1 MLAFIKTI
9 ATIIFIIIIN
19 GCSSEQRRDS
29 MAMPPEKPEPF
40 PKLTER
46 NRLLG
51 DLLPERTCYDVKHYM
66 INMDIDV
73 KKKYIK
79 GFVDITATAMDDFTQ
94 LQVDLARKMR
104 LNEVYFLDKTLKTT
118 RKEDA
123 VFVEFP
129 RVMEGENITFRV
141 EYEGK
146 PLEAKNPPWDG
157 GFVWE
162 KDKKGRPY
170 VSIACEGDGAGL
182 WWPLKDHIADEPDDG
197 ATMTFT
203 LPEELFCVSNGR
215 LLDVTANQKNKT
227 KTYTWT
233 VNNPINNYN
242 ISVQLGHYVSIQ
254 DTMNR
259 NGGVETLNYY
269 VLDYHE
275 EVATNHFKQSKDI
288 IRFFEKYFG
297 DFQWWDDGY
306 KLVEVSYLGME
317 HQSAVTYGNNWDN
330 WRGTR
335 SWTSKYYGIV
345 DGLLFHETAHEWW
358 GNSITASD
366 PAHMW
371 IHEGMAVYSEAMY
384 IEDKLGYNVMGD
396 FLLDKRKG
404 IRNKLPVVGPIN
416 SNYWAFGDS
425 YVKGAWIM
433 HTLRHVI
440 DDDDLWFDILKSFA
454 VKNAKSHVS
463 TEDFLNHVIYKTRY
477 NFQLI
482 FYQYFYTHKPP
493 VFEYYQDGNKFFYR
507 WDAVSGFDMPI
518 DINLNG
524 VELRINP
531 KKDINHI
538 DISEFSVIHIR
549 DWEFL
554 MILKEN
560 PDLALQ
566 LENDVYKAVGMVD
579 GEDTTNVDKAED
591 DSKEKK
597 ETNKKK

>member
-1 MLAFIKTI
+1 MFALVKTI
-9 ATIIFIIIIN
+9 VTIILIMIVN
-19 GCSSEQRRDS
+19 GCSSDQRRDS

-79 GFVDITATAMDDFTQ
+79 GFVDITATATDDFTR

-104 LNEVYFLDKTLKTT
+104 LNGVYFLDKKLKTS

-129 RVMEGENITFRV
+129 KVTQGENITFRV

-203 LPEELFCVSNGR
+203 VPEELFCVSNGR

-254 DTMNR
+254 DTINR

-384 IEDKLGYNVMGD
+384 IEDKLGYNVMVD

-440 DDDDLWFDILKSFA
+440 DDDELWFDILKSFA

-560 PDLALQ
+560 PDLA
-566 LENDVYKAVGMVD
+566 
-579 GEDTTNVDKAED
+579 
-591 DSKEKK
+591 SKDIE
-597 ETNKKK
+597 

>member
-1 MLAFIKTI
+1 MFALVKTI
-9 ATIIFIIIIN
+9 ATIILIIIVN
-19 GCSSEQRRDS
+19 GCSSEQKRNS

-40 PKLTER
+40 PNLTER

-79 GFVDITATAMDDFTQ
+79 GFVDITATAADDFTR

-104 LNEVYFLDKTLKTT
+104 LNGVYFLDQKLKTT

-129 RVMEGENITFRV
+129 IVREGENITFRV

-146 PLEAKNPPWDG
+146 PQEAKNPPWDG

-162 KDKKGRPY
+162 KDKKDRPY

-203 LPEELFCVSNGR
+203 VPEELFCVSNGR

-254 DTMNR
+254 DTINR

-384 IEDKLGYNVMGD
+384 IEDKLGYNVMVD

-440 DDDDLWFDILKSFA
+440 DNDELWFDILKSFA

-463 TEDFLNHVIYKTRY
+463 TEDFLDHVIYKTRY

-507 WDAVSGFDMPI
+507 WDAVNGFDMPI

-538 DISEFSVIHIR
+538 EISDFSVIHIR

-560 PDLALQ
+560 PDLS
-566 LENDVYKAVGMVD
+566 
-579 GEDTTNVDKAED
+579 
-591 DSKEKK
+591 SKDIE
-597 ETNKKK
+597 

>member
-1 MLAFIKTI
+1 MFALVKTI
-9 ATIIFIIIIN
+9 VTIILIMIVN
-19 GCSSEQRRDS
+19 GCSSDQRRDS
-29 MAMPPEKPEPF
+29 MAIPPEKPEPF

-79 GFVDITATAMDDFTQ
+79 GFVDVTATAMDDFTR

-104 LNEVYFLDKTLKTT
+104 LNGVYFLDQKLKTT

-129 RVMEGENITFRV
+129 RVTEGENITFRV

-203 LPEELFCVSNGR
+203 VPEELFCVSNGR

-242 ISVQLGHYVSIQ
+242 ISVQLGYYVSIQ
-254 DTMNR
+254 DTINR

-345 DGLLFHETAHEWW
+345 DGLLFHEPAHEWW

-384 IEDKLGYNVMGD
+384 IEDKLGYNVMVD

-440 DDDDLWFDILKSFA
+440 DDDELWFDILKSFA

-560 PDLALQ
+560 PDLA
-566 LENDVYKAVGMVD
+566 
-579 GEDTTNVDKAED
+579 
-591 DSKEKK
+591 SKYIE
-597 ETNKKK
+597 

>member
-1 MLAFIKTI
+1 MSFQLYKYYTSKNIITLSKSVCIQFILLLTI
-9 ATIIFIIIIN
+9 
-19 GCSSEQRRDS
+19 GCNSEQNRTT
-29 MAMPPEKPEPF
+29 MAMPPDEPESF

-51 DLLPERTCYDVKHYM
+51 DLLPERTCYDVKHYL

-73 KKKYIK
+73 DKKYIK
-79 GFVDITATAMDDFTQ
+79 GFVDISASAEENFTS
-94 LQVDLARKMR
+94 LQFDLARKMK
-104 LNEVYFLDKTLKTT
+104 LNGVYYLDQTLKTT
-118 RKEDA
+118 RKKDA

-129 RVMEGENITFRV
+129 NVNKGDNFTFRID
-141 EYEGK
+141 YEGR
-146 PLEAKNPPWDG
+146 PLEAKRPPWDG

-170 VSIACEGDGAGL
+170 VSVACEGDGAGL

-203 LPEELFCVSNGR
+203 VPEELFCVSNGR
-215 LLDVTANQKNKT
+215 LLDISSDIKNK
-227 KTYTWT
+227 KKSYTWS

-242 ISVQLGHYVSIQ
+242 ISVQLGHYVSVQ
-254 DTMNR
+254 DTINR
-259 NGGVETLNYY
+259 NGVTDTLNHY

-275 EVATNHFKQSKDI
+275 EVARNHFKQAKTV

-297 DFQWWDDGY
+297 DYQWWDDGY

-358 GNSITASD
+358 GNSVTAID

-371 IHEGMAVYSEAMY
+371 IHEGMAVYSEAMF
-384 IEDKLGYNVMGD
+384 IEDQLGYNVMVD

-404 IRNKLPVVGPIN
+404 IRNKVPIVGPRN
-416 SNYWAFGDS
+416 QNYWAFGDS
-425 YVKGAWIM
+425 YNKGAWIM

-440 DDDDLWFDILKSFA
+440 DNDKTWFNILKSFA
-454 VKNAKSHVS
+454 VDNAKGHVS
-463 TEDFLNHVIYKTRY
+463 TEDFLNYVIHNTGY
-477 NFQLI
+477 NYQII

-493 VFEYYQDGNKFFYR
+493 TLEYYQDGTQFFYR
-507 WDAVSGFDMPI
+507 WDAVSGFNMPI
-518 DINLNG
+518 DINVNG
-524 VELRINP
+524 LERRIVP
-531 KKDINHI
+531 TKDIQEI
-538 DISEFSVIHIR
+538 EISEFSVVHIR

-554 MILKEN
+554 MFLKEN
-560 PDLALQ
+560 LNL
-566 LENDVYKAVGMVD
+566 
-579 GEDTTNVDKAED
+579 
-591 DSKEKK
+591 SKRDAS
-597 ETNKKK
+597 

>member
-1 MLAFIKTI
+1 MFALVKII
-9 ATIIFIIIIN
+9 VTIILIMIVN
-19 GCSSEQRRDS
+19 GCSSDQKRGS

-79 GFVDITATAMDDFTQ
+79 GFVDITATATDDFTR
-94 LQVDLARKMR
+94 LQVDLARKMK
-104 LNEVYFLDKTLKTT
+104 LNGVYFLDKTLKTT

-203 LPEELFCVSNGR
+203 VPEELFCVSNGR

-254 DTMNR
+254 DTINR

-269 VLDYHE
+269 VLDYHK
-275 EVATNHFKQSKDI
+275 EVATNHFKQSKEI

-384 IEDKLGYNVMGD
+384 IEDKLGYNVMVD

-440 DDDDLWFDILKSFA
+440 DDDELWFDILRSFA

-493 VFEYYQDGNKFFYR
+493 VFEYYQDGKKFFYR

-524 VELRINP
+524 AELRINP
-531 KKDINHI
+531 KNDINHI
-538 DISEFSVIHIR
+538 EISEFSVIHIR

-560 PDLALQ
+560 PELA
-566 LENDVYKAVGMVD
+566 
-579 GEDTTNVDKAED
+579 
-591 DSKEKK
+591 SKDIE
-597 ETNKKK
+597 

>member
-1 MLAFIKTI
+1 MSFQSYNYYNLKD
-9 ATIIFIIIIN
+9 IIN
-19 GCSSEQRRDS
+19 LSRLVCIQFILLITLGCNSEQNRKT
-29 MAMPPEKPEPF
+29 MGIPPEDPESF

-51 DLLPERTCYDVKHYM
+51 DLLPERTCYDVKHYL

-73 KKKYIK
+73 DKKYIK
-79 GFVDITATAMDDFTQ
+79 GFVDISASAEENFIR
-94 LQVDLARKMR
+94 LQFDLARKMK
-104 LNEVYFLDKTLKTT
+104 LNGVYYLDHKLKTT
-118 RKEDA
+118 RKKDA

-129 RVMEGENITFRV
+129 DVKKGDNFTFRID
-141 EYEGK
+141 YEGR
-146 PLEAKNPPWDG
+146 PLEAKRPPWDG

-170 VSIACEGDGAGL
+170 VSVACEGDGAGL

-203 LPEELFCVSNGR
+203 VPEELFCVSNGR
-215 LLDVTANQKNKT
+215 LLDISSDIKEK
-227 KTYTWT
+227 KKSYTWS

-242 ISVQLGHYVSIQ
+242 ISVQLGHYVSVK
-254 DTMNR
+254 DTINR
-259 NGGVETLNYY
+259 NGGTDTLNHY

-275 EVATNHFKQSKDI
+275 EVARNHFKQAKKI

-297 DFQWWDDGY
+297 DYQWWDDGY

-358 GNSITASD
+358 GNSVTAID

-371 IHEGMAVYSEAMY
+371 IHEGMAVYSEAMF
-384 IEDKLGYNVMGD
+384 IEDQLGYNVMVD

-404 IRNKLPVVGPIN
+404 IRNKLPIVGPRN
-416 SNYWAFGDS
+416 QNYWAFGDS
-425 YVKGAWIM
+425 YIKGAWIM

-440 DDDDLWFDILKSFA
+440 DNDEIWFNILKSFA
-454 VKNAKSHVS
+454 VDNAKGHVS
-463 TEDFLNHVIYKTRY
+463 TEDFLNYVIHHTGY
-477 NFQLI
+477 NYQII

-493 VFEYYQDGNKFFYR
+493 TLEYYQDGNQFFYR
-507 WDAVSGFDMPI
+507 WDAVSGFNMPI
-518 DINLNG
+518 DINVNG
-524 VELRINP
+524 IERRIVP
-531 KKDINHI
+531 TKDVQEIE
-538 DISEFSVIHIR
+538 ISEYSVIHIR

-554 MILKEN
+554 MLLEEN
-560 PDLALQ
+560 SDLI
-566 LENDVYKAVGMVD
+566 
-579 GEDTTNVDKAED
+579 
-591 DSKEKK
+591 KK
-597 ETNKKK
+597 EAS

>member
-1 MLAFIKTI
+1 MFALVKTI
-9 ATIIFIIIIN
+9 VTIILILIVN
-19 GCSSEQRRDS
+19 GCSSDQRRDS

-51 DLLPERTCYDVKHYM
+51 DLLPERTCYDVKHYT

-79 GFVDITATAMDDFTQ
+79 GFVDITATATDDFTR

-104 LNEVYFLDKTLKTT
+104 LNGVYFLDRKLKTT

-129 RVMEGENITFRV
+129 RVREGENITFRV

-146 PLEAKNPPWDG
+146 PQEAKNPPWDG

-203 LPEELFCVSNGR
+203 VPEELFCVSNGR

-254 DTMNR
+254 DTINR

-384 IEDKLGYNVMGD
+384 IEDKLGYNVMVD

-440 DDDDLWFDILKSFA
+440 DDDELWFDILKSFA

-463 TEDFLNHVIYKTRY
+463 TENFLNHLIYKTRY

-560 PDLALQ
+560 PELA
-566 LENDVYKAVGMVD
+566 
-579 GEDTTNVDKAED
+579 
-591 DSKEKK
+591 SKDIE
-597 ETNKKK
+597 

>member
-1 MLAFIKTI
+1 MFAPIKTI
-9 ATIIFIIIIN
+9 TSIILIIIIN
-19 GCSSEQRRDS
+19 GCSSEKRRDS
-29 MAMPPEKPEPF
+29 MAMPPEKPEAF

-79 GFVDITATAMDDFTQ
+79 GFVDITATATEDFKR

-104 LNEVYFLDKTLKTT
+104 LNGVYFLDKKLKTS

-129 RVMEGENITFRV
+129 KVAQGENITFRV

-203 LPEELFCVSNGR
+203 VPEELFCVSNGR

-254 DTMNR
+254 DTINR

-384 IEDKLGYNVMGD
+384 IEDKLGYNVMVD

-440 DDDDLWFDILKSFA
+440 DDDELWFDILKSFA

-463 TEDFLNHVIYKTRY
+463 TEDFLNHLIYKTRY

-507 WDAVSGFDMPI
+507 WDAVNGFDMPI

-560 PDLALQ
+560 PELS
-566 LENDVYKAVGMVD
+566 
-579 GEDTTNVDKAED
+579 
-591 DSKEKK
+591 SKDIE
-597 ETNKKK
+597 

>member
-1 MLAFIKTI
+1 MFALIKTI
-9 ATIIFIIIIN
+9 VTIILILIVN
-19 GCSSEQRRDS
+19 GCSSDQRRDS

-79 GFVDITATAMDDFTQ
+79 GFVDITATATDDFTR

-104 LNEVYFLDKTLKTT
+104 LNGVYFLDKKLKTS

-129 RVMEGENITFRV
+129 KVTQGENITFRV

-203 LPEELFCVSNGR
+203 VPEELFCVSNGR

-254 DTMNR
+254 DTINR

-384 IEDKLGYNVMGD
+384 IEDKLGYNVMVD

-440 DDDDLWFDILKSFA
+440 DDDELWFDILKSFA

-524 VELRINP
+524 IEVRLSP

-538 DISEFSVIHIR
+538 EISEFSVIHIR

-554 MILKEN
+554 ITLKEN
-560 PDLALQ
+560 PDLA
-566 LENDVYKAVGMVD
+566 
-579 GEDTTNVDKAED
+579 
-591 DSKEKK
+591 SKDI
-597 ETNKKK
+597 

>member
-1 MLAFIKTI
+1 MFALVKTI
-9 ATIIFIIIIN
+9 VTIILIIIVN
-19 GCSSEQRRDS
+19 GCSSDQRRDS

-79 GFVDITATAMDDFTQ
+79 GFVDITATATDDFTR

-104 LNEVYFLDKTLKTT
+104 LNGVYFLDQKLKTT

-203 LPEELFCVSNGR
+203 VPEELFCVSNGR

-254 DTMNR
+254 DTINR

-384 IEDKLGYNVMGD
+384 IEDKLGYNVMVD

-440 DDDDLWFDILKSFA
+440 DDDELWFDILKSFA

-493 VFEYYQDGNKFFYR
+493 VFEYYQDGKKFFYR

-538 DISEFSVIHIR
+538 EISEFSVIHIR

-560 PDLALQ
+560 PDLA
-566 LENDVYKAVGMVD
+566 
-579 GEDTTNVDKAED
+579 
-591 DSKEKK
+591 SKDIE
-597 ETNKKK
+597 

>member
-1 MLAFIKTI
+1 MFALLKTI
-9 ATIIFIIIIN
+9 VTIILIMIVN
-19 GCSSEQRRDS
+19 GCSSDQRRDS

-79 GFVDITATAMDDFTQ
+79 GFVDVTATAMDDFTR

-104 LNEVYFLDKTLKTT
+104 LNGVYFLDQKLKTT

-129 RVMEGENITFRV
+129 RVTEGENITFRV

-203 LPEELFCVSNGR
+203 VPEELFCVSNGR

-254 DTMNR
+254 DTINR

-384 IEDKLGYNVMGD
+384 IEDKLGYNVMVD

-463 TEDFLNHVIYKTRY
+463 TEDFLNHVIDKTRY

-554 MILKEN
+554 IILKEN
-560 PDLALQ
+560 PDLA
-566 LENDVYKAVGMVD
+566 
-579 GEDTTNVDKAED
+579 
-591 DSKEKK
+591 SKDIE
-597 ETNKKK
+597 

>member
-1 MLAFIKTI
+1 MFALVKTI
-9 ATIIFIIIIN
+9 VTIILIMIVN
-19 GCSSEQRRDS
+19 GCSSDQRRDS

-79 GFVDITATAMDDFTQ
+79 GFVDITATATDDFTR

-104 LNEVYFLDKTLKTT
+104 LNGVYFLDRKLKTT

-129 RVMEGENITFRV
+129 RVREGENITFRV

-203 LPEELFCVSNGR
+203 VPEELFCVSNGR

-254 DTMNR
+254 DTINR

-384 IEDKLGYNVMGD
+384 IEDKLGYNVMVD

-440 DDDDLWFDILKSFA
+440 DDDELWFDILKSFA

-560 PDLALQ
+560 PDLA
-566 LENDVYKAVGMVD
+566 
-579 GEDTTNVDKAED
+579 
-591 DSKEKK
+591 SKDIE
-597 ETNKKK
+597 

>member
-1 MLAFIKTI
+1 MSFQLYKYYTSKNIITLSKSVCIQFILLLTI
-9 ATIIFIIIIN
+9 
-19 GCSSEQRRDS
+19 GCNSEQNRTT
-29 MAMPPEKPEPF
+29 MAMPPDEPESF

-51 DLLPERTCYDVKHYM
+51 DLLPERTCYDVKHYL

-73 KKKYIK
+73 DKKYIK
-79 GFVDITATAMDDFTQ
+79 GFVDISASAEENFTS
-94 LQVDLARKMR
+94 LQFDLARKMK
-104 LNEVYFLDKTLKTT
+104 LNGVYYLDQTLKTT
-118 RKEDA
+118 RKKDA

-129 RVMEGENITFRV
+129 NVNKGDNFTFRID
-141 EYEGK
+141 YEGR
-146 PLEAKNPPWDG
+146 PLEAKRPPWDG

-170 VSIACEGDGAGL
+170 VSVACEGDGAGL

-203 LPEELFCVSNGR
+203 VPEELFCVSNGR
-215 LLDVTANQKNKT
+215 LLDISSDIKNK
-227 KTYTWT
+227 KKSYTWS

-242 ISVQLGHYVSIQ
+242 ISVQLGHYVSVQ
-254 DTMNR
+254 DTINR
-259 NGGVETLNYY
+259 NGVTDTLNHY

-275 EVATNHFKQSKDI
+275 EVARNHFKQAKTV

-297 DFQWWDDGY
+297 DYQWWDDGY

-358 GNSITASD
+358 GNSVTAID

-371 IHEGMAVYSEAMY
+371 IHEGMAVYSEALF
-384 IEDKLGYNVMGD
+384 IEDQLGYNVMVD

-404 IRNKLPVVGPIN
+404 IKNKVPIVGPRN
-416 SNYWAFGDS
+416 QNYWAFGDS
-425 YVKGAWIM
+425 YIKGAWIM

-440 DDDDLWFDILKSFA
+440 DNDETWFNILKSFA
-454 VKNAKSHVS
+454 VDNAKGHVS
-463 TEDFLNHVIYKTRY
+463 TEDFLNYVIHNTGY
-477 NFQLI
+477 NYQII

-493 VFEYYQDGNKFFYR
+493 TLEYYQDGTQFFYR
-507 WDAVSGFDMPI
+507 WDAVSGFNMPI
-518 DINLNG
+518 DINVNG
-524 VELRINP
+524 LERRIVP
-531 KKDINHI
+531 TKDIQEI
-538 DISEFSVIHIR
+538 EISEFSVVHIR

-554 MILKEN
+554 MFLKEN
-560 PDLALQ
+560 LNL
-566 LENDVYKAVGMVD
+566 
-579 GEDTTNVDKAED
+579 
-591 DSKEKK
+591 SKRDAS
-597 ETNKKK
+597 

>member
-1 MLAFIKTI
+1 MFALVKTI
-9 ATIIFIIIIN
+9 VTIILIMIVN
-19 GCSSEQRRDS
+19 GCSSDQRRDS

-79 GFVDITATAMDDFTQ
+79 GFVDITATATDDFTR

-104 LNEVYFLDKTLKTT
+104 LNGVYFLDQKLKTT

-129 RVMEGENITFRV
+129 RVKEGENITFRV

-203 LPEELFCVSNGR
+203 VPEELFCVSNGR

-254 DTMNR
+254 DTINR

-384 IEDKLGYNVMGD
+384 IEDKLGYNVMVD

-440 DDDDLWFDILKSFA
+440 DDDELWFDILKSFA

-538 DISEFSVIHIR
+538 EISEFSVIHIR

-560 PDLALQ
+560 PDLA
-566 LENDVYKAVGMVD
+566 
-579 GEDTTNVDKAED
+579 
-591 DSKEKK
+591 SKDIQ
-597 ETNKKK
+597 

>member
-1 MLAFIKTI
+1 MFALVKTI
-9 ATIIFIIIIN
+9 VTIILIIIVN

-51 DLLPERTCYDVKHYM
+51 DLLPERTCYDVKHYT

-79 GFVDITATAMDDFTQ
+79 GFVDITATATDDFTR

-104 LNEVYFLDKTLKTT
+104 LNGVYFLDQKLKTT

-129 RVMEGENITFRV
+129 IVTEGENITFRV

-203 LPEELFCVSNGR
+203 VPEELFCVSNGR

-254 DTMNR
+254 DTINR

-384 IEDKLGYNVMGD
+384 IEDKLGYNVMVD

-440 DDDDLWFDILKSFA
+440 DNDELWFDILKSFA

-560 PDLALQ
+560 PDLA
-566 LENDVYKAVGMVD
+566 
-579 GEDTTNVDKAED
+579 
-591 DSKEKK
+591 SKDIE
-597 ETNKKK
+597 

>member
-1 MLAFIKTI
+1 MSFQLYKYYTSKNIITLSKSVCIQFILLLTI
-9 ATIIFIIIIN
+9 
-19 GCSSEQRRDS
+19 GCNSEQNRTT
-29 MAMPPEKPEPF
+29 MAMPPDEPESF

-51 DLLPERTCYDVKHYM
+51 DLLPERTCYDVKHYL

-73 KKKYIK
+73 DKKYIK
-79 GFVDITATAMDDFTQ
+79 GFVDIRASAEENFTS
-94 LQVDLARKMR
+94 LQFDLARKMK
-104 LNEVYFLDKTLKTT
+104 LNGVYYLDQTLKTT
-118 RKEDA
+118 RKKDA

-129 RVMEGENITFRV
+129 NVNKGDNFTFRID
-141 EYEGK
+141 YEGR
-146 PLEAKNPPWDG
+146 PLEAKKPPWDG

-170 VSIACEGDGAGL
+170 VSVACEGDGAGL

-203 LPEELFCVSNGR
+203 VPEELFCVSNGR
-215 LLDVTANQKNKT
+215 LLDISSDIKNK
-227 KTYTWT
+227 KKSYTWS

-242 ISVQLGHYVSIQ
+242 ISVQLGHYVSVQ
-254 DTMNR
+254 DTINR
-259 NGGVETLNYY
+259 NGVTDTLNHY

-275 EVATNHFKQSKDI
+275 EVARNHFKQAKTV

-297 DFQWWDDGY
+297 DYQWWDDGY

-358 GNSITASD
+358 GNSVTAID

-371 IHEGMAVYSEAMY
+371 IHEGMAVYSEALF
-384 IEDKLGYNVMGD
+384 IEDQLGYNVMVD

-404 IRNKLPVVGPIN
+404 IKNKVPIVGPRN
-416 SNYWAFGDS
+416 QNYWAFGDS
-425 YVKGAWIM
+425 YIKGAWIM

-440 DDDDLWFDILKSFA
+440 DNDETWFNILKSFA
-454 VKNAKSHVS
+454 VDNAKGHVS
-463 TEDFLNHVIYKTRY
+463 TEDFLNYVIHNTGNNY
-477 NFQLI
+477 QII

-493 VFEYYQDGNKFFYR
+493 TLEYYQDGTQFFYR
-507 WDAVSGFDMPI
+507 WDAVSGFNMPI
-518 DINLNG
+518 DINVNG
-524 VELRINP
+524 LERRIVP
-531 KKDINHI
+531 TKDIQEI
-538 DISEFSVIHIR
+538 EISEFSVVHIR

-554 MILKEN
+554 MFLKEN
-560 PDLALQ
+560 LNL
-566 LENDVYKAVGMVD
+566 
-579 GEDTTNVDKAED
+579 
-591 DSKEKK
+591 SKRDAS
-597 ETNKKK
+597 

>member
-1 MLAFIKTI
+1 MI
-9 ATIIFIIIIN
+9 
-19 GCSSEQRRDS
+19 GCNSEQSRES
-29 MAMPPEKPEPF
+29 MAIPPDKPESF

-51 DLLPERTCYDVKHYM
+51 DLLPERTCYDVKHYL

-73 KKKYIK
+73 DKKYIK
-79 GFVDITATAMDDFTQ
+79 GFVDISASAEENFTS
-94 LQVDLARKMR
+94 LQFDLARKMK
-104 LNEVYFLDKTLKTT
+104 LNGVYYLDQKLKTT
-118 RKEDA
+118 RKKDA

-129 RVMEGENITFRV
+129 DVKKGDNFTFRI
-141 EYEGK
+141 EYEGR
-146 PLEAKNPPWDG
+146 PLEAKRPPWDG

-170 VSIACEGDGAGL
+170 VSVACEGDGAGL

-203 LPEELFCVSNGR
+203 VPEKLFCVSNGR
-215 LLDVTANQKNKT
+215 LLDISSDINNNKQS
-227 KTYTWT
+227 YTWS

-242 ISVQLGHYVSIQ
+242 ISVQLGHYVSVK
-254 DTMNR
+254 DTINR
-259 NGGVETLNYY
+259 NGGTDTLNHY

-275 EVATNHFKQSKDI
+275 EVARNHFKQAKKI

-297 DFQWWDDGY
+297 DYQWWDDGY

-358 GNSITASD
+358 GNSVTAID

-371 IHEGMAVYSEAMY
+371 IHEGMAVYSEAMF
-384 IEDKLGYNVMGD
+384 IEDQLGYNVMVD

-404 IRNKLPVVGPIN
+404 IRNKLPIVGPRN
-416 SNYWAFGDS
+416 QNYWAFGDS
-425 YVKGAWIM
+425 YIKGAWIM

-440 DDDDLWFDILKSFA
+440 DNDEIWFNILKSFA
-454 VKNAKSHVS
+454 VDNAKGHVS
-463 TEDFLNHVIYKTRY
+463 TEDFLNYVIHHTGY
-477 NFQLI
+477 NYQII

-493 VFEYYQDGNKFFYR
+493 TLEYYQDGNQFFYR
-507 WDAVSGFDMPI
+507 WDAVSGFNMPI
-518 DINLNG
+518 DINVNG
-524 VELRINP
+524 IERRIVP
-531 KKDINHI
+531 TKDVQEIE
-538 DISEFSVIHIR
+538 ISEYSVIHIR

-554 MILKEN
+554 MLLEEN
-560 PDLALQ
+560 SDLI
-566 LENDVYKAVGMVD
+566 
-579 GEDTTNVDKAED
+579 
-591 DSKEKK
+591 KK
-597 ETNKKK
+597 EAS

>member
-1 MLAFIKTI
+1 MSFQLYKYYTSKNIITLSKSVCIQFILLLTI
-9 ATIIFIIIIN
+9 
-19 GCSSEQRRDS
+19 GCSSEQNRTT
-29 MAMPPEKPEPF
+29 MAMPPDEPESF

-51 DLLPERTCYDVKHYM
+51 DLLPERTCYDVKHYL

-73 KKKYIK
+73 DKKYIK
-79 GFVDITATAMDDFTQ
+79 GFVDISASAEENFTS
-94 LQVDLARKMR
+94 LQFDLARKMK
-104 LNEVYFLDKTLKTT
+104 LNGVYYLDQTLKTI
-118 RKEDA
+118 RKKDA

-129 RVMEGENITFRV
+129 NVNKGDNFTFRID
-141 EYEGK
+141 YEGR
-146 PLEAKNPPWDG
+146 PLEAKRPPWDG

-170 VSIACEGDGAGL
+170 VSVACEGDGAGL

-203 LPEELFCVSNGR
+203 VPEELFCVSNGR
-215 LLDVTANQKNKT
+215 LLDISSDIKNK
-227 KTYTWT
+227 KKSYTWS

-242 ISVQLGHYVSIQ
+242 ISVQLGHYVSVQ
-254 DTMNR
+254 DTINR
-259 NGGVETLNYY
+259 NGVTDTLNHY

-275 EVATNHFKQSKDI
+275 EVARNHFKQAKTV

-297 DFQWWDDGY
+297 DYQWWDDGY

-358 GNSITASD
+358 GNSVTAID

-371 IHEGMAVYSEAMY
+371 IHEGMAVYSEAMF
-384 IEDKLGYNVMGD
+384 IEDQLGYNVMVD

-404 IRNKLPVVGPIN
+404 IKNKVPIVGPRN
-416 SNYWAFGDS
+416 QNYWAFGDS
-425 YVKGAWIM
+425 YNKGAWIM

-440 DDDDLWFDILKSFA
+440 DNDKTWFNILKSFA
-454 VKNAKSHVS
+454 VDNAKGHVS
-463 TEDFLNHVIYKTRY
+463 TEDFLNYVIHHTGY
-477 NFQLI
+477 NYQII

-493 VFEYYQDGNKFFYR
+493 TLEYYQDGTQFFYR
-507 WDAVSGFDMPI
+507 WDAVSGFNMPI
-518 DINLNG
+518 DINVNG
-524 VELRINP
+524 LERRIVP
-531 KKDINHI
+531 TKDIQEI
-538 DISEFSVIHIR
+538 EISEFSVVHIR

-554 MILKEN
+554 MFLKEN
-560 PDLALQ
+560 LNL
-566 LENDVYKAVGMVD
+566 
-579 GEDTTNVDKAED
+579 
-591 DSKEKK
+591 SKRDAS
-597 ETNKKK
+597 

>member
-1 MLAFIKTI
+1 MFALVKTI
-9 ATIIFIIIIN
+9 VTIILIMIVN
-19 GCSSEQRRDS
+19 GCSSEKRRDT
-29 MAMPPEKPEPF
+29 MAMPPEKPEAF

-79 GFVDITATAMDDFTQ
+79 GFVDITATATDDFTR

-104 LNEVYFLDKTLKTT
+104 LNGVYFLDQKLKTT

-129 RVMEGENITFRV
+129 RVTEGENITFRV

-203 LPEELFCVSNGR
+203 VPEELFCVSNGR

-254 DTMNR
+254 DTINR

-384 IEDKLGYNVMGD
+384 IEDKLGYNVMVD

-440 DDDDLWFDILKSFA
+440 DDDELWFDILKSFA
-454 VKNAKSHVS
+454 VKNAKSNVS

-477 NFQLI
+477 SFQLI

-493 VFEYYQDGNKFFYR
+493 VLEYYQDGNKFFYR

-524 VELRINP
+524 IEIRLSP

-538 DISEFSVIHIR
+538 EISEFSVIHIR

-554 MILKEN
+554 ITLKEN
-560 PDLALQ
+560 PDLA
-566 LENDVYKAVGMVD
+566 
-579 GEDTTNVDKAED
+579 
-591 DSKEKK
+591 SKDI
-597 ETNKKK
+597 

>member
-1 MLAFIKTI
+1 MFALVKTI
-9 ATIIFIIIIN
+9 VTIILIMIVN
-19 GCSSEQRRDS
+19 GCSSDQRRDS

-79 GFVDITATAMDDFTQ
+79 GFVDITATATEDFKR

-104 LNEVYFLDKTLKTT
+104 LNGVYFLDQKLKTT

-129 RVMEGENITFRV
+129 RVQEGENITFRV

-203 LPEELFCVSNGR
+203 VPEELFCVSNGR

-254 DTMNR
+254 DTINR

-384 IEDKLGYNVMGD
+384 IEDKLGYNVMVD

-463 TEDFLNHVIYKTRY
+463 TEDFLNHVIDKTRY

-524 VELRINP
+524 VELRIKP

-560 PDLALQ
+560 PDLA
-566 LENDVYKAVGMVD
+566 
-579 GEDTTNVDKAED
+579 
-591 DSKEKK
+591 SKDIE
-597 ETNKKK
+597 

>member
-1 MLAFIKTI
+1 MFALVKTI
-9 ATIIFIIIIN
+9 VTIILIMIVN
-19 GCSSEQRRDS
+19 GCSSDQRRDS

-79 GFVDITATAMDDFTQ
+79 GFVDITATATDDFTR

-104 LNEVYFLDKTLKTT
+104 LNGVYFLDQKLKTT

-129 RVMEGENITFRV
+129 RVTEGENITFRV

-203 LPEELFCVSNGR
+203 VPEELFCVSNGR

-254 DTMNR
+254 DTINR

-384 IEDKLGYNVMGD
+384 IEDKLGYNVMVD

-440 DDDDLWFDILKSFA
+440 DDDELWFDILKSFA

-560 PDLALQ
+560 PDLS
-566 LENDVYKAVGMVD
+566 
-579 GEDTTNVDKAED
+579 
-591 DSKEKK
+591 SKDIE
-597 ETNKKK
+597 

>member
-1 MLAFIKTI
+1 MFAPIKTI
-9 ATIIFIIIIN
+9 ATIILIFIIS
-19 GCSSEQRRDS
+19 GCSSEKRRDS
-29 MAMPPEKPEPF
+29 MAMPPEKPEAF

-79 GFVDITATAMDDFTQ
+79 GFVDITATATDDFTR

-104 LNEVYFLDKTLKTT
+104 LNGVYFLDQKLKTS

-129 RVMEGENITFRV
+129 KVTQGENITFRV

-203 LPEELFCVSNGR
+203 VPEELFCVSNGR

-254 DTMNR
+254 DTINR

-384 IEDKLGYNVMGD
+384 IEDKLGYNVMVD

-440 DDDDLWFDILKSFA
+440 DDDELWFDILKSFA

-560 PDLALQ
+560 PDLA
-566 LENDVYKAVGMVD
+566 
-579 GEDTTNVDKAED
+579 
-591 DSKEKK
+591 SKDIE
-597 ETNKKK
+597 

>member
-1 MLAFIKTI
+1 MSFQLYKYYTSKNIITLSKSVCIQFILLLTI
-9 ATIIFIIIIN
+9 
-19 GCSSEQRRDS
+19 GCNSEQNRTT
-29 MAMPPEKPEPF
+29 MAMPPDEPESF

-51 DLLPERTCYDVKHYM
+51 DLLPERTCYDVKHYL

-73 KKKYIK
+73 DKKYIK
-79 GFVDITATAMDDFTQ
+79 GFVDISASAEENFTS
-94 LQVDLARKMR
+94 LQFDLARKMK
-104 LNEVYFLDKTLKTT
+104 LNGVYYLDQTLKTI
-118 RKEDA
+118 RKKDA

-129 RVMEGENITFRV
+129 NVNKGDNFTFRID
-141 EYEGK
+141 YEGR
-146 PLEAKNPPWDG
+146 PLEAKRPPWDG

-170 VSIACEGDGAGL
+170 VSVACEGDGAGL

-203 LPEELFCVSNGR
+203 VPEELFCVSNGR
-215 LLDVTANQKNKT
+215 LLDISSDIKNK
-227 KTYTWT
+227 KKSYTWS

-242 ISVQLGHYVSIQ
+242 ISVQLGHYVSVQ
-254 DTMNR
+254 DTINR
-259 NGGVETLNYY
+259 NGVTDTLNHY

-275 EVATNHFKQSKDI
+275 EVARNHFKQAKTV

-297 DFQWWDDGY
+297 DYQWWDDGY

-358 GNSITASD
+358 GNSVTAID

-371 IHEGMAVYSEAMY
+371 IHEGMAVYSEAMF
-384 IEDKLGYNVMGD
+384 IEDQLGYNVMVD

-404 IRNKLPVVGPIN
+404 IKNKVPIVGPRN
-416 SNYWAFGDS
+416 QNYWAFGDS
-425 YVKGAWIM
+425 YIKGAWIM

-440 DDDDLWFDILKSFA
+440 DNDETWFNILKSFA
-454 VKNAKSHVS
+454 VDNAKGHVS
-463 TEDFLNHVIYKTRY
+463 TEDFLNYVIHNTGNNY
-477 NFQLI
+477 QII

-493 VFEYYQDGNKFFYR
+493 TLEYYQDGTQFFYR
-507 WDAVSGFDMPI
+507 WDAVSGFNMPI
-518 DINLNG
+518 DINVNG
-524 VELRINP
+524 LERRIVP
-531 KKDINHI
+531 TKDIQEI
-538 DISEFSVIHIR
+538 EISEFSVVHIR

-554 MILKEN
+554 MFLKEN
-560 PDLALQ
+560 LNL
-566 LENDVYKAVGMVD
+566 
-579 GEDTTNVDKAED
+579 
-591 DSKEKK
+591 SKRDAS
-597 ETNKKK
+597 

>member
-1 MLAFIKTI
+1 MVNLSKSFCIQFILL
-9 ATIIFIIIIN
+9 FII
-19 GCSSEQRRDS
+19 GCNSEQNKET
-29 MAMPPEKPEPF
+29 MAMPPDEPESF

-51 DLLPERTCYDVKHYM
+51 DLLPERTCYDVKHYL

-73 KKKYIK
+73 DKKYIK
-79 GFVDITATAMDDFTQ
+79 GFVDISASAEENFTS
-94 LQVDLARKMR
+94 LQFDLARKMK
-104 LNEVYFLDKTLKTT
+104 LNGVYYLDQTLKTT
-118 RKEDA
+118 RKKDA

-129 RVMEGENITFRV
+129 NVNKGDNFTFRID
-141 EYEGK
+141 YEGR
-146 PLEAKNPPWDG
+146 PLEAKRPPWDG

-170 VSIACEGDGAGL
+170 VSVACEGDGAGL

-203 LPEELFCVSNGR
+203 VPEELFCVSNGR
-215 LLDVTANQKNKT
+215 LLDISSDIKNK
-227 KTYTWT
+227 KKSYTWS

-242 ISVQLGHYVSIQ
+242 ISVQLGHYVSVQ
-254 DTMNR
+254 DTINR
-259 NGGVETLNYY
+259 NGVTDTLNHY

-275 EVATNHFKQSKDI
+275 EVARNHFKQAKTV

-297 DFQWWDDGY
+297 DYQWWDDGY

-358 GNSITASD
+358 GNSVTAID

-371 IHEGMAVYSEAMY
+371 IHEGMAVYSEALF
-384 IEDKLGYNVMGD
+384 IEDQLGYNVMVD

-404 IRNKLPVVGPIN
+404 IKNKVPIVGPRN
-416 SNYWAFGDS
+416 QNYWAFGDS
-425 YVKGAWIM
+425 YIKGAWIM

-440 DDDDLWFDILKSFA
+440 DNDETWFNILKSFA
-454 VKNAKSHVS
+454 VDNAKGHVS
-463 TEDFLNHVIYKTRY
+463 TEDFLNYVIHNTGY
-477 NFQLI
+477 NYQII

-493 VFEYYQDGNKFFYR
+493 TLEYYQDGTQFFYR
-507 WDAVSGFDMPI
+507 WDAVSGFNMPI
-518 DINLNG
+518 DINVNG
-524 VELRINP
+524 LERRIVP
-531 KKDINHI
+531 TKDIQEI
-538 DISEFSVIHIR
+538 EISEFSVVHIR

-554 MILKEN
+554 MFLKEN
-560 PDLALQ
+560 LNL
-566 LENDVYKAVGMVD
+566 
-579 GEDTTNVDKAED
+579 
-591 DSKEKK
+591 SKRDAS
-597 ETNKKK
+597 

>member
-1 MLAFIKTI
+1 MSFQLYKYYTSKNIITLSKSVCIQFILLLTI
-9 ATIIFIIIIN
+9 
-19 GCSSEQRRDS
+19 GCNSEQNRTT
-29 MAMPPEKPEPF
+29 MAMPPDEPESF

-51 DLLPERTCYDVKHYM
+51 DLLPERTCYDVKHYL

-73 KKKYIK
+73 DKKYIK
-79 GFVDITATAMDDFTQ
+79 GFVDISASAEENFTS
-94 LQVDLARKMR
+94 LQFDLARKMK
-104 LNEVYFLDKTLKTT
+104 LNGVYYLDQTLKTT
-118 RKEDA
+118 RKKDA

-129 RVMEGENITFRV
+129 NVNKGDNFTFRID
-141 EYEGK
+141 YEGR
-146 PLEAKNPPWDG
+146 PLEAKRPPWDG

-170 VSIACEGDGAGL
+170 VSVACEGDGAGL

-203 LPEELFCVSNGR
+203 VPEELFCVSNGR
-215 LLDVTANQKNKT
+215 LLDISSDIKNK
-227 KTYTWT
+227 KKSYTWS

-242 ISVQLGHYVSIQ
+242 ISVQLGHYVSVQ
-254 DTMNR
+254 DTINR
-259 NGGVETLNYY
+259 NGVTDTLNHY

-275 EVATNHFKQSKDI
+275 EVARNHFKQAKTV

-297 DFQWWDDGY
+297 DYQWWDDGY

-335 SWTSKYYGIV
+335 SWTSKFYGIV

-358 GNSITASD
+358 GNSVTAID

-371 IHEGMAVYSEAMY
+371 IHEGMAVYSEAMF
-384 IEDKLGYNVMGD
+384 IEDQLGYNVMVD

-404 IRNKLPVVGPIN
+404 IKNKVPIVGPRN
-416 SNYWAFGDS
+416 QNYWAFGDS
-425 YVKGAWIM
+425 YNKGAWIM

-440 DDDDLWFDILKSFA
+440 DNDETWFNILKSFA
-454 VKNAKSHVS
+454 VDNAKGHVR
-463 TEDFLNHVIYKTRY
+463 TEDFLNYVIHNTGY
-477 NFQLI
+477 NYQII

-493 VFEYYQDGNKFFYR
+493 TLEYYQDGTQFFYR
-507 WDAVSGFDMPI
+507 WDAVSGFNMPI
-518 DINLNG
+518 DINVNG
-524 VELRINP
+524 LERRIVP
-531 KKDINHI
+531 TKDIQEI
-538 DISEFSVIHIR
+538 EISEFSVVHIR

-554 MILKEN
+554 MFLKEN
-560 PDLALQ
+560 LNL
-566 LENDVYKAVGMVD
+566 
-579 GEDTTNVDKAED
+579 
-591 DSKEKK
+591 SKRDAS
-597 ETNKKK
+597 

>member
-1 MLAFIKTI
+1 MFALVKTI
-9 ATIIFIIIIN
+9 VTIILIMIVN
-19 GCSSEQRRDS
+19 GCSSDQRRDS

-79 GFVDITATAMDDFTQ
+79 GFVDITATATDDFTR

-104 LNEVYFLDKTLKTT
+104 LNGVYFLDQKLKTT

-129 RVMEGENITFRV
+129 RVTEGENITFRV

-203 LPEELFCVSNGR
+203 VPEELFCVSNGR

-227 KTYTWT
+227 KTYTWN

-254 DTMNR
+254 DTINR

-384 IEDKLGYNVMGD
+384 IEDKLGYNVMVD

-440 DDDDLWFDILKSFA
+440 DDDELWFDILKSFA

-463 TEDFLNHVIYKTRY
+463 TEDFLNHVIDKTRY

-524 VELRINP
+524 VELRIKP

-560 PDLALQ
+560 PDLA
-566 LENDVYKAVGMVD
+566 
-579 GEDTTNVDKAED
+579 
-591 DSKEKK
+591 SKDIE
-597 ETNKKK
+597 

>member
-1 MLAFIKTI
+1 MFALVKTI
-9 ATIIFIIIIN
+9 VTIILIMIVN
-19 GCSSEQRRDS
+19 GCSSDQKRGS

-79 GFVDITATAMDDFTQ
+79 GFVDITATATDDFTQ

-104 LNEVYFLDKTLKTT
+104 LNGVYFLDQKLKTS

-129 RVMEGENITFRV
+129 RVTEGENITFRV

-203 LPEELFCVSNGR
+203 VPEELFCVSNGR

-254 DTMNR
+254 DTINR

-384 IEDKLGYNVMGD
+384 IEDKLGYNVMVD

-440 DDDDLWFDILKSFA
+440 DDDELWFDTLKSFA
-454 VKNAKSHVS
+454 LKNAKSHVS
-463 TEDFLNHVIYKTRY
+463 TEDFLNHLIYKTRY

-524 VELRINP
+524 VELRIKP

-560 PDLALQ
+560 PDLS
-566 LENDVYKAVGMVD
+566 
-579 GEDTTNVDKAED
+579 
-591 DSKEKK
+591 SKDIE
-597 ETNKKK
+597 